1 MSVAPRTPPSSPLL
15 ELRGLRT
22 EYPPGRRGG
31 SPVVAVDGV
40 DLTVAEGTT
49 LALVG
54 ESGCGKS
61 TLARSVLRLTEPRE
75 GSIHFDG
82 RDVRAMDRTALRAF
96 RREAQIVFQ
105 DPTGS
110 LNPRLSVGAAL
121 EEALGVQ
128 GYGRADRWRRAGILL
143 EEVGLGDELRNRYPH
158 ELSGGQRQRVGI
170 ARALSVEPRFLVLDE
185 PVSALDVSVQAR
197 VMALLDRL
205 QRDRGLT
212 YLLIAHDLALV
223 RAVADRVV
231 VMYRGRI
238 METASTERLHDTP
251 RHPYTRVL
259 LEAASGRWV
268 GGTQSDPSTVREVG
282 GADGA
287 AWEGCPYYARCPH
300 PARDAECRGSRP
312 PLEGPDPGH
321 RAACY
326 KPPSGAPSGG

>member
-1 MSVAPRTPPSSPLL
+1 MNTTRRAAPSGPLL

-22 EYPPGRRGG
+22 AYPSSRRGRP
-31 SPVVAVDGV
+31 PVVAVDGV

-54 ESGCGKS
+54 ESGSGKS
-61 TLARSVLRLTEPRE
+61 TLARSVLRLTEPTE
-75 GSIHFDG
+75 GSVHFGG
-82 RDVRAMDRTALRAF
+82 RDVRAMDRKALQAF

-121 EEALGVQ
+121 EEALAVQ
-128 GYGRADRWRRAGILL
+128 GHGRTERWQRAGILL
-143 EEVGLGDELRNRYPH
+143 EEVGLGDEVRSRYPH

-185 PVSALDVSVQAR
+185 PVSALDVSVQAQ

-223 RAVADRVV
+223 RAVADRVA

-238 METASTERLHDTP
+238 METASTEQLHDTP

-259 LEAASGRWV
+259 LQAASGRWV
-268 GGTQSDPSTVREVG
+268 GGTASDPSITGEVG
-282 GADGA
+282 GADRGGMG
-287 AWEGCPYYARCPH
+287 GCPYYARCPH
-300 PARDAECRGSRP
+300 PARDDECRGSRP

-321 RAACY
+321 RAACH
-326 KPPSGAPSGG
+326 KPPPRAPSGG